1 MMKAV
6 NADHSRD
13 AFQKAQTRSPSA
25 SDSDEDEDV
34 VLVEKT
40 KARGF
45 KEAELSFKRSKERL
59 CRVMQEVKGAL
70 ARTHHATHP
79 EALEAFNKRVRGRLD
94 NPLVYEDSAGNKYLR
109 RGIQSARNDYQ
120 EELAADVKQR
130 KAVKLAKAE
139 ERRAVKAGA
148 LTTGRMSV
156 LLDMTL

>member
-1 MMKAV
+1 MSLSYETFRKMMKAV

-13 AFQKAQTRSPSA
+13 AFQKAH
-25 SDSDEDEDV
+25 DEDEDV

-59 CRVMQEVKGAL
+59 CRVMQEVKEELTERGTFFETIL
-70 ARTHHATHP
+70 LDEQP

-120 EELAADVKQR
+120 
-130 KAVKLAKAE
+130 
-139 ERRAVKAGA
+139 
-148 LTTGRMSV
+148 
-156 LLDMTL
+156 